1 MYTLENGVGG
11 GHIDYVRKLNRGDA
25 TEVTTSGWPYQQVV
39 NTINPRV
46 IRARNTP
53 TENRVYFTAATGPSL
68 NEQAVF
74 ALDADDA
81 GLGVL
86 WESVQDYQDE
96 PTDFTI
102 GAEGGIYVGGDFL
115 DGLVRRLDPS
125 DGSTDWEFSVPFA
138 DGFPAGIAVLEEAA
152 CF

>member
-1 MYTLENGVGG
+1 M
-11 GHIDYVRKLNRGDA
+11 
-25 TEVTTSGWPYQQVV
+25 
-39 NTINPRV
+39 
-46 IRARNTP
+46 
-53 TENRVYFTAATGPSL
+53 
-68 NEQAVF
+68 
-74 ALDADDA
+74 
-81 GLGVL
+81 L
-86 WESVQDYQDE
+86 WESVKDYQDE